1 MPPLRHP
8 IRVSRSSLLISLLLA
23 FAGLLLLAGCKNAL
37 KVDDPQL
44 KPIQD
49 MLEAQLPTGTPEGAV
64 SQFLAMRAYP
74 TEAVDKPGTIIAI
87 IRHIDTKNLRPVTA
101 RVTFHFDA
109 NGKLKTVEI
118 ERTRNAPIPQ

>member
-1 MPPLRHP
+1 MPPLPHP
-8 IRVSRSSLLISLLLA
+8 IREFRSPLLVSFLLA
-23 FAGLLLLAGCKNAL
+23 VAGLLLLAGCKDAL

-49 MLEAQLPTGTPEGAV
+49 MLEAQLPPGTPEGEV

-74 TEAVDKPGTIIAI
+74 TEATDKPGTIIAI
-87 IRHIDTKNLRPVTA
+87 IRHIDTKNLQPVTA

-118 ERTRNAPIPQ
+118 ERTTNAPLPQ